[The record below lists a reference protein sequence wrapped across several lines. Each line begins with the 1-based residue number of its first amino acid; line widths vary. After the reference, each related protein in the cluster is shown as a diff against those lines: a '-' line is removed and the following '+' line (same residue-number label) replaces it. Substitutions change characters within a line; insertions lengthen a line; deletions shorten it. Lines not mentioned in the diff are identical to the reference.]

1 MGFHQAFSLAFLVAL
16 PTATA
21 TARSKGRE
29 ATSPKPILKR
39 NENKGVSFVLTPF
52 SGLLVK
58 MGDENRVNYPYWSK
72 WVMVTI

>member
-1 MGFHQAFSLAFLVAL
+1 MKVLILDMTRAFINFLL
-16 PTATA
+16 RLSSFTLLYL
-21 TARSKGRE
+21 
-29 ATSPKPILKR
+29 LK
-39 NENKGVSFVLTPF
+39 